1 MKIRM
6 KWYKTPLVLTL
17 SLLLLTAS
25 SLNSFASLEAN
36 EKSDE
41 SIANSFP
48 VFQDPT
54 GTVTVAKRDV
64 SINGSEAKVGQTVM
78 TGSLVRTGTDSH
90 LSVEVSSLGR
100 VDYGRLTE
108 SVLTMSGKEL
118 NSSMNKCGSI
128 TLTLMPGI
136 SGLVKIVHASDV
148 GVWSERK
155 EVDVRVTRGQ
165 VLVKYGQGKEKT
177 MTAGDH
183 KEFDN
188 AIEVSA
194 VGDAVFSVYC
204 HEDHLPLPLLGL
216 GLLGIGGAAAAAV
229 AGGEETPGGGPISQ
243 TQP

>member
-1 MKIRM
+1 MRITIKLF
-6 KWYKTPLVLTL
+6 KAPLVLTL

-36 EKSDE
+36 EASDE

-54 GTVTVAKRDV
+54 GTVTIAKRDV
-64 SINGSEAKVGQTVM
+64 AINGAAAKVGQTVI

-90 LSVEVSSLGR
+90 LSVEIGSLGR
-100 VDYGRLTE
+100 ADYGRLTE
-108 SVLTMSGKEL
+108 SVLTMTGKEIQ
-118 NSSMNKCGSI
+118 SSMNKCGSI
-128 TLTLMPGI
+128 TLTLLPGI
-136 SGLVKIVHASDV
+136 SGLVRIVHASDV

-165 VLVKYGQGKEKT
+165 ALVKYGQGKEKI
-177 MTAGDH
+177 MSAGDH
-183 KEFDN
+183 KEFDE

-216 GLLGIGGAAAAAV
+216 AALGLLAIPTGD
-229 AGGEETPGGGPISQ
+229 ETPGGIPVLSPL
-243 TQP
+243 QP

>member
-1 MKIRM
+1 MLRGSFILTSPYAPSFRQSIRRPMKIRM

-90 LSVEVSSLGR
+90 HSAEVSSLEIGR
-100 VDYGRLTE
+100 AHG
-108 SVLTMSGKEL
+108 
-118 NSSMNKCGSI
+118 
-128 TLTLMPGI
+128 
-136 SGLVKIVHASDV
+136 
-148 GVWSERK
+148 
-155 EVDVRVTRGQ
+155 
-165 VLVKYGQGKEKT
+165 
-177 MTAGDH
+177 
-183 KEFDN
+183 
-188 AIEVSA
+188 
-194 VGDAVFSVYC
+194 
-204 HEDHLPLPLLGL
+204 
-216 GLLGIGGAAAAAV
+216 
-229 AGGEETPGGGPISQ
+229 
-243 TQP
+243 

>member
-1 MKIRM
+1 MISR
-6 KWYKTPLVLTL
+6 
-17 SLLLLTAS
+17 LL
-25 SLNSFASLEAN
+25 
-36 EKSDE
+36 
-41 SIANSFP
+41 
-48 VFQDPT
+48 
-54 GTVTVAKRDV
+54 R
-64 SINGSEAKVGQTVM
+64 

-100 VDYGRLTE
+100 ADYGRLTE

-118 NSSMNKCGSI
+118 HSSMNKCGSI
-128 TLTLMPGI
+128 TLTLMPGV
-136 SGLVKIVHASDV
+136 SGLVKIIHASDV

-155 EVDVRVTRGQ
+155 EVDVRVVSGQ

-188 AIEVSA
+188 ATEVSA
-194 VGDAVFSVYC
+194 VGEAVFSVYC

-216 GLLGIGGAAAAAV
+216 AALGLGGGAAALIP
-229 AGGEETPGGGPISQ
+229 GGNETPSGGPISQ

>member
-1 MKIRM
+1 MKITI
-6 KWYKTPLVLTL
+6 KWFKAPLVLTL
-17 SLLLLTAS
+17 SLLLLIAS
-25 SLNSFASLEAN
+25 SLNSFASLDAG

-41 SIANSFP
+41 AIASSFP
-48 VFQDPT
+48 LFQDPT

-64 SINGSEAKVGQTVM
+64 AINGVAAKVGQTVM
-78 TGSLVRTGTDSH
+78 SGSLVRIGTDSH

-100 VDYGRLTE
+100 ADYGRLTE
-108 SVLTMSGKEL
+108 SVLTMSNKEIQ
-118 NSSMNKCGSI
+118 SSMNKCGSI
-128 TLTLMPGI
+128 TLTLLPGI
-136 SGLVKIVHASDV
+136 AGLVRIIHASDV

-165 VLVKYGQGKEKT
+165 AIVKYGQGKEKT

-188 AIEVSA
+188 ATEVSA

-216 GLLGIGGAAAAAV
+216 GALGLLAIPH
-229 AGGEETPGGGPISQ
+229 GEETPAGRPPFLSQ
-243 TQP
+243 LQP